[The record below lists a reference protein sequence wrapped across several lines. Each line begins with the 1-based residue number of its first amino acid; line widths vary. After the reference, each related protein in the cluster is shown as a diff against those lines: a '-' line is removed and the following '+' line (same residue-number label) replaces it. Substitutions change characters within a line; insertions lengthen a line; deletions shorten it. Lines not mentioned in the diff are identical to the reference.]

1 MRQARKTQHPPGE
14 INRAKILFPV
24 SRIISMYLDE
34 GKLTFADVP
43 ATLVRCDNAPNGGR
57 ANT

>member
-1 MRQARKTQHPPGE
+1 MRQVRKTQHPPGE

-34 GKLTFADVP
+34 GKLTFADSLP
-43 ATLVRCDNAPNGGR
+43 SL
-57 ANT
+57 